1 MHVEYR
7 DEFRCSIG
15 QLWALIDDIEK
26 QRLWLT
32 TLVDV
37 TPTSELERTAGTTFD
52 MRVREGRRIS
62 TYEGRIN
69 AYEPP
74 RHLGVSFWGGR
85 FSPGIV
91 MKVDYRLADLGDR
104 TRLEY
109 YAEVNTEDLP
119 GPVKLAIP
127 IAPRVWLLPTPLLH
141 AQSEAPGGSQCSH
154 REARDGVAIA
164 LIHAAHPADSKQRE
178 FSRAAV
184 R

>member
-7 DEFRCSIG
+7 DEFRCSIE
-15 QLWALIDDIEK
+15 QLWALIDDVEK

-32 TLVDV
+32 TLIDIK
-37 TPTSELERTAGTTFD
+37 PTSELERTVGTTFD

-62 TYEGRIN
+62 NYEGRIN

-91 MKVDYRLADLGDR
+91 MKVDYRLADLGER

-127 IAPRVWLLPTPLLH
+127 IARVFAFFQLRYFMRNLKRL
-141 AQSEAPGGSQCSH
+141 AEASARNAAN
-154 REARDGVAIA
+154 RETATQTR
-164 LIHAAHPADSKQRE
+164 
-178 FSRAAV
+178 
-184 R
+184 

>member
-7 DEFRCSIG
+7 EEFRCPIW
-15 QLWALIDDIEK
+15 QLWSLIDDVEK

-37 TPTSELERTAGTTFD
+37 TTTSPLDRAVGTTFD
-52 MRVREGRRIS
+52 MRVREGRRVV

-69 AYEPP
+69 AYDPP

-85 FSPGIV
+85 FAPNIV
-91 MKVDYRLADLGDR
+91 MKVDYRLADLDGR

-109 YAEVNTEDLP
+109 YAEVNTEDLT
-119 GPVKLAIP
+119 GPIKLAIP
-127 IAPRVWLLPTPLLH
+127 IARVFSFFQLRYFMRNLKRL
-141 AQSEAPGGSQCSH
+141 AEAGGRS
-154 REARDGVAIA
+154 
-164 LIHAAHPADSKQRE
+164 AA
-178 FSRAAV
+178 SRATASHA

>member
-1 MHVEYR
+1 MHVAYR
-7 DEFRCSIG
+7 DEFRCPIG

-26 QRLWLT
+26 QRLWIT

-37 TPTSELERTAGTTFD
+37 TTTSELDRAVGTTFD

-85 FSPGIV
+85 FGQGIV
-91 MKVDYRLADLGDR
+91 MKVDYRLADLGER

-119 GPVKLAIP
+119 RPFKLAIP
-127 IAPRVWLLPTPLLH
+127 IARVFGFFQLRYFMRNLKRL
-141 AQSEAPGGSQCSH
+141 AEASGRNAANRETASH
-154 REARDGVAIA
+154 S
-164 LIHAAHPADSKQRE
+164 H
-178 FSRAAV
+178 
-184 R
+184 